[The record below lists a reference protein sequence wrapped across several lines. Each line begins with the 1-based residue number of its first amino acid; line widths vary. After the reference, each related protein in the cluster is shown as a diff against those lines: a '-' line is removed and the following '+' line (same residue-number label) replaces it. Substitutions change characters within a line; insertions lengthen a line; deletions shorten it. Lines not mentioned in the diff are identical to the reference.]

1 MMQVL
6 KSIPLPCYY
15 SAKSTAIA
23 CVDHLCAVD
32 RQWRRRGCMLWRHEA
47 PASHPQESEQMENE
61 MRELEAL
68 LEYLVKHNGDHAGEI
83 MDLATRAQALD
94 KTEVYDHLVRGV
106 ELLNE
111 SNESLRTALTVLR
124 G

>member
-1 MMQVL
+1 M
-6 KSIPLPCYY
+6 
-15 SAKSTAIA
+15 
-23 CVDHLCAVD
+23 D
-32 RQWRRRGCMLWRHEA
+32 G
-47 PASHPQESEQMENE
+47 E

-83 MDLATRAQALD
+83 MDLATRAEALG

-111 SNESLRTALTVLR
+111 SNESLKAALTVLR